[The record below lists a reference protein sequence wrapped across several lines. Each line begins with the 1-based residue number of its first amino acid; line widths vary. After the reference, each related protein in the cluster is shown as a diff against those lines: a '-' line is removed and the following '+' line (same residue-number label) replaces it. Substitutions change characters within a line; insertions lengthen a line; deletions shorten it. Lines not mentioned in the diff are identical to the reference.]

1 MEAMAEDGAS
11 ELDVSGVAELSEL
24 AREFRRY
31 HFRGDTALASIPRW
45 YALCTHEPSEDA
57 IGTLREASAAAVRA
71 SATAR
76 LTAFIANGWA
86 HPSQCAA
93 APEKLTSAIEEV
105 AACVRGMQSVV
116 TRANTALGDLIEAAS
131 GHRMSDAS
139 DGAPATEVT
148 TAAVDTH
155 WIDDVPVPIMRTA
168 FAWGSSEPLLVEQWL
183 WICTS
188 IVEQLEREYE
198 TRKKILDYLRRGEM
212 NDEELSGCATVWSTQ
227 PFLDLQLFNLVCA
240 DGEKL
245 VE

>member
-1 MEAMAEDGAS
+1 MAEDEAG

-45 YALCTHEPSEDA
+45 YALCTHDAAEDA
-57 IGTLREASAAAVRA
+57 IGALGEASAAVVRA
-71 SATAR
+71 SASAR

-86 HPSQCAA
+86 HPSQCAE

-105 AACVRGMQSVV
+105 ATCVRGMASVV
-116 TRANTALGDLIEAAS
+116 TRANAALGDLIKAAS
-131 GHRMSDAS
+131 GRSVGDAG
-139 DGAPATEVT
+139 DRAPGT
-148 TAAVDTH
+148 TSPSSSSAMDTH

-188 IVEQLEREYE
+188 VVDQLERECE
-198 TRKKILDYLRRGEM
+198 TREKILDYLRRGEM

-227 PFLDLQLFNLVCA
+227 PFLDLRLFNLVCA